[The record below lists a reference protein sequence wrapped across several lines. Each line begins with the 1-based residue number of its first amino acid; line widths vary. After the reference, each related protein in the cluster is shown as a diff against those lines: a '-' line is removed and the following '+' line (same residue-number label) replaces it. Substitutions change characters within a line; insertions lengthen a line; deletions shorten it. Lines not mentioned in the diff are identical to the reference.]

1 MCTVPLVFDR
11 KLPYARFHL
20 VSVSLSDIA
29 LHSGKGKDNITS
41 LMLRLQA
48 ALWALQMQL
57 PAAAAK
63 RYKLRQIQD
72 TRYKTHTTWRCRVGA
87 SVDGEY
93 YWITE
98 CSNSILSRCTVRK
111 FKSSKQIISAPLR
124 ILSLALS
131 LCLFLGSFSL
141 ENFKYILWWN
151 NATEIK

>member
-1 MCTVPLVFDR
+1 MFEIWFFEKYNQLKKNHIWYTVPLVLLR
-11 KLPYARFHL
+11 KLPYARLHF

-29 LHSGKGKDNITS
+29 LHSGKGKHNITS

-72 TRYKTHTTWRCRVGA
+72 TRYKSHTTSRCRLRA
-87 SVDGEY
+87 SVVGEY

-98 CSNSILSRCTVRK
+98 CSNSILSRCAARK
-111 FKSSKQIISAPLR
+111 FKSSKQIISPPLG
-124 ILSLALS
+124 ILSLSLS
-131 LCLFLGSFSL
+131 RLLFARKF
-141 ENFKYILWWN
+141 
-151 NATEIK
+151 